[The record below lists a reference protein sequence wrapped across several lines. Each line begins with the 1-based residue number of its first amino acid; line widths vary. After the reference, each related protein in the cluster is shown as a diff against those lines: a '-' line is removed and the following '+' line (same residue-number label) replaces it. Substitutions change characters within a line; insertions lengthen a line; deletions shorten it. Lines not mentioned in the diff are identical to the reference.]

1 MQAQA
6 KPGTI
11 RVDALAQTAVR
22 LRAILRRAAPLTLI
36 AVAVLILAGCG
47 GTDSADP
54 PPKAVQGTDSTSPP
68 SDPEPERLDGTES
81 QEFEAEDIEA
91 AENASP
97 QVQEYCSGAVSE
109 AQYEG
114 CLSHVTEDEMP

>member
-6 KPGTI
+6 KPPSGTI
-11 RVDALAQTAVR
+11 SDAQRQR
-22 LRAILRRAAPLTLI
+22 LCALLRRVAPVVLM
-36 AVAVLILAGCG
+36 AVAVLIAAGCG
-47 GTDSADP
+47 GTDSADSP
-54 PPKAVQGTDSTSPP
+54 PEAVQGTDTTPPP
-68 SDPEPERLDGTES
+68 SDPEPETLEGGES

-97 QVQEYCSGAVSE
+97 EVQEYCSGAVSE

-114 CLSHVTEDEMP
+114 CLSHVTEDEIP